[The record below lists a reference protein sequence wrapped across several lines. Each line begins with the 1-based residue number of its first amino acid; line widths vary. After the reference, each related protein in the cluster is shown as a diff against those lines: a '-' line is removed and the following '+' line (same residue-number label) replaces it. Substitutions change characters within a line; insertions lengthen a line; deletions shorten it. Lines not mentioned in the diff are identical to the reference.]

1 MLFLYWEIVEKTNVN
16 GTVKDEITLAV
27 NALRKDLESPNE
39 YIRGRPLRLVSKI
52 HVQPIVEDL
61 VDCVITNLNH
71 RNSYVRRNAIM
82 CCYAIFCNF
91 GLEIVENCIDEIE
104 KLMI

>member
-1 MLFLYWEIVEKTNVN
+1 M
-16 GTVKDEITLAV
+16 
-27 NALRKDLESPNE
+27 NALRKDLESSNE
-39 YIRGRPLRLVSKI
+39 FIRGRTLRLVSKI

-82 CCYAIFCNF
+82 CLYAIFTNF
-91 GLEIVENCIDEIE
+91 GLELLENAIPDIE
-104 KLMI
+104 KLLI